1 MSARLYLE
9 RMMHRDSIAVRGE
22 SAASYA
28 LIQLIPHSG
37 VAEAPSLV
45 VALVVDVSGSMY
57 EEDGTGRSRLR
68 RVQEAVAS
76 ALSLLRPNDHVA
88 LIAFGHEAA
97 VMLPPTPLVERDRIA
112 EIVRTL
118 DRLEIDPGGTALD
131 AGLRLAIGQ
140 VKPKVAPGVLGH
152 ILVLTDGETAG
163 DQVCRELAEQLPSQH
178 LQLSLIGIG
187 TEWNEALLKDLALV
201 SRGRWYYL
209 DADQPDATE
218 RILAQEFGQLAAT
231 LFRDV
236 TLEIRPVKDVRVKRC
251 RQVVPVI
258 RELQLEQSEGR
269 LIRAAVGSLD
279 RKQATKYIL
288 DLSLPAR
295 PDGTYVVAQVEA
307 TYTVAGQPGTTGPVP
322 LQITYA
328 AQAPS
333 YINAEV
339 ARHIDDVQIF
349 ELNRN
354 LQQAIATENPVEIR
368 RLAETIEKKA
378 EILGPHGR
386 RKTMLARQVLD
397 ELGRVGHI
405 SRKTQLALDDCAR
418 LVEESPAPES
428 ASA

>member
-28 LIQLIPHSG
+28 LIKLIPHCG
-37 VAEAPSLV
+37 TTAPPPLV
-45 VALVVDVSGSMY
+45 LALVIDVSGSMY
-57 EEDGTGRSRLR
+57 EEDGTGQSRLR
-68 RVQEAVAS
+68 RVQEAVSS
-76 ALSLLRPNDHVA
+76 ALSLLRETDRLA
-88 LIAFGHEAA
+88 LIAFGREAA
-97 VMLPPTPLVERDRIA
+97 VILPPTSLAERDRIA
-112 EIVRTL
+112 AVVRML
-118 DRLEIDPGGTALD
+118 DRQEIDPGGTALD
-131 AGLRLAIGQ
+131 AGLRLAIEQ
-140 VKPKVAPGVLGH
+140 LALLVNPGVLGQ

-163 DQVCRELAEQLPSQH
+163 DQVCRELAENLPSQSLH
-178 LQLSLIGIG
+178 LSLIGIG
-187 TEWNEALLKDLALV
+187 TEWNETLLKDLAQL
-201 SRGRWYYL
+201 SRGRWYYI
-209 DADQPDATE
+209 DADTPDATE
-218 RILAQEFGQLAAT
+218 RIFTQEFGQLAAT
-231 LFRDV
+231 LFKDV
-236 TLEIRPVKDVRVKRC
+236 TLLIRPVKDVRVKRC

-258 RELQLEQSEGR
+258 RELQLEQGEER
-269 LIRAAVGSLD
+269 LLRATVGNLD
-279 RKQATKYIL
+279 RNQATKYIL

-295 PDGTYVVAQVEA
+295 PDGSYVVAQIEA
-307 TYTVAGQPGTTGPVP
+307 TYTVDGQPGATGPVA

-333 YINAEV
+333 YLNAEV

-354 LQQAIATENPVEIR
+354 LQQAISAENPVEIR

-405 SRKTQLALDDCAR
+405 SRKTQLALEDCAR
-418 LVEESPAPES
+418 LAEEWS
-428 ASA
+428 ASDPASA